1 MMLNA
6 FLPITRMRYVFVGS
20 AIGAAL
26 PLLAF
31 SAMAWIDGPSAA
43 IEFFRIGSGHSATA
57 ALAALLGVVSCRQQN
72 RLRRRIRDLERD
84 EQRLRY
90 EARHDRLTGLPN
102 RAALEWAL
110 LRHLA
115 APDTTSDLAVL
126 LLDLDR
132 FKFVNDTMGHDAGD
146 ELLIALSQRLVE
158 VLGETGRLF
167 RLGGDEFVAVVRRVG
182 DRADVEALCRRIE
195 TRVGAPF
202 DLSRGR
208 VVSGVSIG
216 VTFAEMGDVGMS
228 QILKRADLA
237 LYKAKEAFGSTHF
250 FYTTD
255 MATEAL
261 LHIEIER
268 DLARALQDD
277 ELFLEY
283 QPIIGVESGA
293 VRSLEALLRWRHPQ
307 RGVIAPGV
315 FIPLA
320 EKTGMILAIGRW
332 VVKNACR
339 EAAGWPSP
347 TGVGVNVSGDQFKDR
362 GFVAYIKDCLDEAGL
377 APGRLT
383 IEVTEAVFSVDMEVV
398 CESLTALRAMG
409 VRIALDDFGTGF
421 SSINNLKMFP
431 LDQLKIDRSF
441 AKEML
446 ESQRDADLVD
456 LMQKLSATFQIH
468 TTIEG
473 IETEQQMAFVR
484 TLGIS
489 EAQGFL
495 ISKPVPA
502 CMVGPLLVSHGPF
515 AAMVS

>member
-1 MMLNA
+1 MDL
-6 FLPITRMRYVFVGS
+6 
-20 AIGAAL
+20 
-26 PLLAF
+26 
-31 SAMAWIDGPSAA
+31 
-43 IEFFRIGSGHSATA
+43 FRISPGHIATV
-57 ALAALLGVVSCRQQN
+57 ALAALLGIVFGRQQD
-72 RLRRRIRDLERD
+72 RLRRRIDDLERD
-84 EQRLRY
+84 EQRLQY

-102 RAALEWAL
+102 RTALENDL

-115 APDTTSDLAVL
+115 APDALSDIAVL

-146 ELLIALSQRLVE
+146 ELLIALSRRLVE
-158 VLGETGRLF
+158 VLGATGRLF
-167 RLGGDEFVAVVRRVG
+167 RLGGDEFVAVVGSVG
-182 DRADVEALCRRIE
+182 DRADMAALCYRIE
-195 TRVGAPF
+195 THAGAPF

-216 VTFAEMGDVGMS
+216 VTFVEPGDCGMS

-250 FYTTD
+250 FYTAE
-255 MATEAL
+255 MASEAL
-261 LHIEIER
+261 LDIETER

-362 GFVAYIKDCLDEAGL
+362 GFVAYIKTCLEEAGL

-383 IEVTEAVFSVDMEVV
+383 IEVTEAVFSVDMDVV

-409 VRIALDDFGTGF
+409 IRIALDDFGTGF

-446 ESQRDADLVD
+446 ESQRDAHLVD

-502 CMVGPLLVSHGPF
+502 SMVGSLLLSRGPA
-515 AAMVS
+515 AAMAS

>member
-1 MMLNA
+1 M
-6 FLPITRMRYVFVGS
+6 
-20 AIGAAL
+20 
-26 PLLAF
+26 PLLIF
-31 SAMAWIDGPSAA
+31 SAMALIDGPSAA
-43 IEFFRIGSGHSATA
+43 IDLFRISPGHIATV
-57 ALAALLGVVSCRQQN
+57 ALAAVLGMGFGHHQD
-72 RLRRRIRDLERD
+72 RLRQRIQDLERD
-84 EQRLRY
+84 EQRLLY

-102 RAALEWAL
+102 RMALEQELQRFLEA
-110 LRHLA
+110 RDRRSA
-115 APDTTSDLAVL
+115 TAVL

-132 FKFVNDTMGHDAGD
+132 FKSVNDTMGHDAGD
-146 ELLIALSQRLVE
+146 ELLIALSRRLAAL
-158 VLGETGRLF
+158 LGETGQLF
-167 RLGGDEFVAVVRRVG
+167 RLGGDEFVAVVGNVV
-182 DRADVEALCRRIE
+182 DRADIVTLCQRIE
-195 TRVGAPF
+195 TDAGAPF
-202 DLSRGR
+202 DLLRGR

-216 VTFAEMGDVGMS
+216 VTFVEAADCGMS

-250 FYTTD
+250 FYSVE

-261 LHIEIER
+261 LDIETER
-268 DLARALQDD
+268 DLARALQDN

-293 VRSLEALLRWRHPQ
+293 VRSLEALLRWQHPQ

-332 VVKNACR
+332 VVKNACL

-362 GFVAYIKDCLDEAGL
+362 GFVAYVRDCLEEAGL

-383 IEVTEAVFSVDMEVV
+383 IEVTESVFSVDMQVV

-446 ESQRDADLVD
+446 ESQRDAHLVD
-456 LMQKLSATFQIH
+456 LMQKLSTTFQIH

-502 CMVGPLLVSHGPF
+502 AMVGSLLLAHPQP
-515 AAMVS
+515 AALVG